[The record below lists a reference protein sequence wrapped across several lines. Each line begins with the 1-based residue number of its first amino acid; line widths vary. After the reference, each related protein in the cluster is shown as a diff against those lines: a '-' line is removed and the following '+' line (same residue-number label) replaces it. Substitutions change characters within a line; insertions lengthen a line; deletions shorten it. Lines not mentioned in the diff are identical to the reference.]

1 MTALSGLSFKLQR
14 SRRPELMDQPGL
26 VPADHICAL
35 QGLGRINLL
44 SRVGSVH
51 WPPIERLARL
61 IATND
66 RPLRVLDLATG
77 GGDTPITLARRAAAK
92 GLNVEIDGC
101 DISPQ
106 AIHYAQG
113 QAAARGVGVRFFV
126 LDALREG
133 LPTDYDVLC
142 CSLFLHHLSEMD
154 AIGLLSRLAAAA
166 QSLVLVDD
174 LVRSRWGY
182 LLALTGCHVLSGSRI
197 VHVDGPTSVAAAF
210 TPSEAL
216 FLAERAG
223 LQGASLTRHWP
234 QRFLLTWGVQ

>member
-1 MTALSGLSFKLQR
+1 MTALPYLSIRMQR

-26 VPADHICAL
+26 EPAEHVRAL
-35 QGLGRINLL
+35 QGLGRINVL
-44 SRVGSVH
+44 SRVGSVL

-61 IATND
+61 KATND
-66 RPLRVLDLATG
+66 RPLRILDLATG
-77 GGDTPITLARRAAAK
+77 GGDTPITLARRAAAT

-106 AIHYAQG
+106 AIRYALEK
-113 QAAARGVGVRFFV
+113 AAAHGIRVSFFV
-126 LDALREG
+126 LDALRER
-133 LPTDYDVLC
+133 LPSDYDVLC
-142 CSLFLHHLSEMD
+142 CSLFLHHLSETD
-154 AIGLLSRLAAAA
+154 AIALLSRMAVAA

-182 LLALTGCHVLSGSRI
+182 LLAWTGCHVLSGSRI
-197 VHVDGPTSVAAAF
+197 VHVDGPISVAAAF

-234 QRFLLTWGVQ
+234 QRFLLTWSVK